1 MCILWA
7 ISIGLTVVISNFE
20 LERCKYKINS
30 AFLIS
35 GHAHL
40 RSIYIHLYDAYML
53 CFLICMAKEI
63 KFITY
68 CRERRHKIY

>member
-7 ISIGLTVVISNFE
+7 IIIGLTVVISNFE

-40 RSIYIHLYDAYML
+40 RTIYIHLYDAYM
-53 CFLICMAKEI
+53 FFNMYGKGN
-63 KFITY
+63 
-68 CRERRHKIY
+68 KIYYLLQRTTT